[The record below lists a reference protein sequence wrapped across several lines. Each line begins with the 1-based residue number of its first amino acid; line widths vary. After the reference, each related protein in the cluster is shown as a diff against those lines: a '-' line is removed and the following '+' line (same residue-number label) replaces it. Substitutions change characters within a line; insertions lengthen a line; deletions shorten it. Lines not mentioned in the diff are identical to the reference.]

1 MKHCSRDCGRYLQ
14 SDLDEGNDTV
24 ISEIVKSDD
33 VGRVDDRLTFFCQF
47 DVKTNATG
55 CEFAAFY

>member
-1 MKHCSRDCGRYLQ
+1 MQ

-33 VGRVDDRLTFFCQF
+33 VGRVGDRLTFFCQF